1 MWFVFSLVD
10 VRSTPTNVMDHFH
23 RLVDCRKSAEPIWS
37 VETRMAADGRAV
49 FKEFGIVKS
58 LESDKVKE
66 VAERMICRREEVGD
80 DYARTNKWEKTQITN
95 KAEQQSRETSSSR
108 LRLCFEAFLRDES
121 SKIVKVCEPA
131 LSEEILDLNNV
142 SSGEFSVQK
151 MSLCSDYVEGGAEV
165 MIFTNKVNYSR
176 SSFFAEFFQLRDPES
191 GDSTKVWERRVAI
204 PESGLHTVGQHL
216 GGLSFNVPMYDRSTR
231 DTPELLDSEVTC
243 YFQLVKATK
252 NNTVQ
257 ARTDRL
263 LFTYKSR
270 RISGGAKRKL
280 PEETVQKIFNHPKF
294 SKVDNFPDLNPTP
307 IIEFSNLQTQA
318 VTPLMT
324 IVEEAS
330 QLPTVLVS
338 QYMSPQYYG
347 SSPQRQSPRSRSR
360 SPVPQPSQ
368 EMPYLPD
375 LMNDLED
382 LLGTNTTSY
391 TNNMTSYYG
400 NLDNIVTDGPK
411 RDKKQNSKDT
421 FKKEVKKEVDMLDKM
436 SKLNI

>member
-151 MSLCSDYVEGGAEV
+151 VEKY
-165 MIFTNKVNYSR
+165 II
-176 SSFFAEFFQLRDPES
+176 
-191 GDSTKVWERRVAI
+191 ST
-204 PESGLHTVGQHL
+204 
-216 GGLSFNVPMYDRSTR
+216 
-231 DTPELLDSEVTC
+231 
-243 YFQLVKATK
+243 
-252 NNTVQ
+252 
-257 ARTDRL
+257 
-263 LFTYKSR
+263 
-270 RISGGAKRKL
+270 
-280 PEETVQKIFNHPKF
+280 
-294 SKVDNFPDLNPTP
+294 
-307 IIEFSNLQTQA
+307 
-318 VTPLMT
+318 LM
-324 IVEEAS
+324 
-330 QLPTVLVS
+330 
-338 QYMSPQYYG
+338 
-347 SSPQRQSPRSRSR
+347 
-360 SPVPQPSQ
+360 
-368 EMPYLPD
+368 
-375 LMNDLED
+375 
-382 LLGTNTTSY
+382 
-391 TNNMTSYYG
+391 
-400 NLDNIVTDGPK
+400 
-411 RDKKQNSKDT
+411 
-421 FKKEVKKEVDMLDKM
+421 
-436 SKLNI
+436 

>member
-1 MWFVFSLVD
+1 
-10 VRSTPTNVMDHFH
+10 
-23 RLVDCRKSAEPIWS
+23 
-37 VETRMAADGRAV
+37 
-49 FKEFGIVKS
+49 
-58 LESDKVKE
+58 
-66 VAERMICRREEVGD
+66 
-80 DYARTNKWEKTQITN
+80 
-95 KAEQQSRETSSSR
+95 
-108 LRLCFEAFLRDES
+108 
-121 SKIVKVCEPA
+121 
-131 LSEEILDLNNV
+131 
-142 SSGEFSVQK
+142 
-151 MSLCSDYVEGGAEV
+151 
-165 MIFTNKVNYSR
+165 
-176 SSFFAEFFQLRDPES
+176 
-191 GDSTKVWERRVAI
+191 
-204 PESGLHTVGQHL
+204 
-216 GGLSFNVPMYDRSTR
+216 MYDRSTR

-294 SKVDNFPDLNPTP
+294 SKVDNFPDFNPTP

-330 QLPTVLVS
+330 QLPTVLVKPQEVGVMFDPGNPVS
-338 QYMSPQYYG
+338 SLEHLSILSPASNTQDNCLLQHASVLSPHQAQSVLSPQHVQSVLSPQHAQSVLSPQHVQSVLSPHQAQSVLSPQHVPSVLSPQHVQSNALSPQYYG

-421 FKKEVKKEVDMLDKM
+421 FKKEVKKEDDMLDKM

>member
-1 MWFVFSLVD
+1 M
-10 VRSTPTNVMDHFH
+10 
-23 RLVDCRKSAEPIWS
+23 
-37 VETRMAADGRAV
+37 
-49 FKEFGIVKS
+49 
-58 LESDKVKE
+58 
-66 VAERMICRREEVGD
+66 
-80 DYARTNKWEKTQITN
+80 
-95 KAEQQSRETSSSR
+95 
-108 LRLCFEAFLRDES
+108 
-121 SKIVKVCEPA
+121 
-131 LSEEILDLNNV
+131 
-142 SSGEFSVQK
+142 
-151 MSLCSDYVEGGAEV
+151 
-165 MIFTNKVNYSR
+165 
-176 SSFFAEFFQLRDPES
+176 
-191 GDSTKVWERRVAI
+191 
-204 PESGLHTVGQHL
+204 
-216 GGLSFNVPMYDRSTR
+216 
-231 DTPELLDSEVTC
+231 
-243 YFQLVKATK
+243 
-252 NNTVQ
+252 NNTIQ

-294 SKVDNFPDLNPTP
+294 SKVDNFPDFNPTP

-318 VTPLMT
+318 VSPLMT

-330 QLPTVLVS
+330 QLPTVLVKPQEVGVMFDPGNPVS
-338 QYMSPQYYG
+338 SLEHLSILSPASNTQDNCLLQHASVLSPHQTQSVLSPQHVQSVLSPQHVPSVLSPQHVQSNALSPQYYG

-391 TNNMTSYYG
+391 TTNMTSYYG

-421 FKKEVKKEVDMLDKM
+421 FQKEVKKEDDMLDKM

>member
-1 MWFVFSLVD
+1 
-10 VRSTPTNVMDHFH
+10 
-23 RLVDCRKSAEPIWS
+23 
-37 VETRMAADGRAV
+37 
-49 FKEFGIVKS
+49 
-58 LESDKVKE
+58 
-66 VAERMICRREEVGD
+66 
-80 DYARTNKWEKTQITN
+80 
-95 KAEQQSRETSSSR
+95 
-108 LRLCFEAFLRDES
+108 
-121 SKIVKVCEPA
+121 
-131 LSEEILDLNNV
+131 
-142 SSGEFSVQK
+142 
-151 MSLCSDYVEGGAEV
+151 
-165 MIFTNKVNYSR
+165 
-176 SSFFAEFFQLRDPES
+176 
-191 GDSTKVWERRVAI
+191 
-204 PESGLHTVGQHL
+204 
-216 GGLSFNVPMYDRSTR
+216 MYDRSTR

-294 SKVDNFPDLNPTP
+294 SKVDNFPDFNPTP

-330 QLPTVLVS
+330 QLPTVLVKPQEVGVMFDPGNPVS
-338 QYMSPQYYG
+338 SLEHLSILSPASNTQDNCLLQHASVLSPHQAQSVLSPQHVQSVLSPHQAQSVLSPQHVPSVLSPQHVQSNALSPQYYG

-411 RDKKQNSKDT
+411 RDKKQNAKDT
-421 FKKEVKKEVDMLDKM
+421 FKKEVKKENDMLDKM

>member
-1 MWFVFSLVD
+1 M
-10 VRSTPTNVMDHFH
+10 
-23 RLVDCRKSAEPIWS
+23 
-37 VETRMAADGRAV
+37 G
-49 FKEFGIVKS
+49 
-58 LESDKVKE
+58 
-66 VAERMICRREEVGD
+66 
-80 DYARTNKWEKTQITN
+80 
-95 KAEQQSRETSSSR
+95 
-108 LRLCFEAFLRDES
+108 
-121 SKIVKVCEPA
+121 
-131 LSEEILDLNNV
+131 
-142 SSGEFSVQK
+142 
-151 MSLCSDYVEGGAEV
+151 
-165 MIFTNKVNYSR
+165 
-176 SSFFAEFFQLRDPES
+176 
-191 GDSTKVWERRVAI
+191 
-204 PESGLHTVGQHL
+204 
-216 GGLSFNVPMYDRSTR
+216 SFNVPMYDRSTR

-294 SKVDNFPDLNPTP
+294 SKVDNFPDFNPTP
-307 IIEFSNLQTQA
+307 IIEFSNMQTQA

-330 QLPTVLVS
+330 QLPTVLVKPQEVGVMFDPGNPVS
-338 QYMSPQYYG
+338 SLEHLSILSPASNTQDNCLLQHASVLSPHQAQSVLSPQHVQSNPLSPQYYG

-411 RDKKQNSKDT
+411 RDKKENSKDT